1 MSDNG
6 NPFLIGAPPGFI
18 TPPPAEPVEEKAP
31 EVIHLPPGLET
42 VNYRAAPSR
51 GVEKTEAPLIASA
64 LFPTPGAAILPVGV
78 PLVVGEEPAS
88 ITTEAQLPTEVTSA
102 PEAPAVVVDAAVAA
116 VAAATWRLV
125 LPNAEP
131 VAIEGA
137 VLLGRHPESLPE
149 YPMAAI
155 VRIVDPNRS
164 VSKSHALLGVDGTG
178 LWVADL
184 GSTNGTFVRT
194 PNGGDA
200 RVEPGAPV
208 YAPVGSSIE
217 LGQYRVQVA
226 FD

>member
-1 MSDNG
+1 MSENV
-6 NPFLIGAPPGFI
+6 NPFLIGAPPGFVA
-18 TPPPAEPVEEKAP
+18 PPPAAEPAAEKAP
-31 EVIHLPPGLET
+31 EVILLPPGLET
-42 VNYRAAPSR
+42 VNYRATPTR

-102 PEAPAVVVDAAVAA
+102 PEVVADAAVAA
-116 VAAATWRLV
+116 IATATWRLV

-131 VAIEGA
+131 VAVEGA
-137 VLLGRHPESLPE
+137 VLLGRHPEALPE

-194 PNGGDA
+194 PTGGDA
-200 RVEPGAPV
+200 RVDPGAPV

>member
-1 MSDNG
+1 MSEE

-18 TPPPAEPVEEKAP
+18 TPPPAAAEPEKVEKP

-42 VNYRAAPSR
+42 VTYKVAPSR
-51 GVEKTEAPLIASA
+51 GVETSDAPLINSA

-78 PLVVGEEPAS
+78 PQVVGEEPEA
-88 ITTEAQLPTEVTSA
+88 ITTEAALPTEVTSA
-102 PEAPAVVVDAAVAA
+102 HELPAAGVPV

-125 LPNAEP
+125 LPNADP
-131 VAIEGA
+131 LAVEGA
-137 VLLGRHPESLPE
+137 VLLGRNPEALPE
-149 YPMAAI
+149 YPMAALAK
-155 VRIVDPNRS
+155 IVDPNRS

-194 PNGGDA
+194 PTGGDA

-208 YAPVGSSIE
+208 YAPAGSSIE